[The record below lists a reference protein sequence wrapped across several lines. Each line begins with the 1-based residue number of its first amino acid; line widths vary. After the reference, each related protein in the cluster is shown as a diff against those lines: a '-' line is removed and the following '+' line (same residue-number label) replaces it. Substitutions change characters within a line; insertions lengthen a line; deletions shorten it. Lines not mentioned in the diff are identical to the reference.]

1 MQVAFHFGSHGTE
14 PERMIKTLME
24 NRDWLL
30 AHGIEVVPPGRLK
43 GVLDEAVSSLSGG
56 QATPQMEEVIYDA
69 LLDGDDVRRLIISQA
84 SLLGTPARSLSGG
97 RYFGQA
103 AGRIR
108 ALVNLFPSAEV
119 EVSLAIQNPA
129 VQIPHLVSRLPD
141 PSFDRALA
149 GVDPLGMRWAPSVQ
163 AIREALQGR
172 RLIVWCYEDT
182 PLIWPEAVR
191 RVATMP
197 TDVPLKAGLSVLGDI
212 LTAEGLTEL
221 RDRLTQGGRLTV
233 AARRELFSDVLGRH
247 ARPEAIHAEL
257 VGAGWTQDLV
267 DAITEAYEE
276 DVAQIAALPGVEFLS
291 P

>member
-30 AHGIEVVPPGRLK
+30 ANGVEVVAPGRLK
-43 GVLDEAVSSLSGG
+43 GVLDEAVSSLAGG
-56 QATPQMEEVIYDA
+56 QATAQMEEVIYDA

-84 SLLGTPARSLSGG
+84 SLLGTPARSLSPSG
-97 RYFGQA
+97 YFAQA

-108 ALVNLFPSAEV
+108 ALANLFPSAEV

-129 VQIPHLVSRLPD
+129 LQIPHLVSRLPD
-141 PSFDRALA
+141 PSFDRAMA
-149 GVDPLGMRWAPSVQ
+149 GLDPLAMRWAPSVR

-197 TDVPLKAGLSVLGDI
+197 TDVPLKAGLAVLGDI
-212 LTAEGLTEL
+212 LTPEGLAEL
-221 RDRLTQGGRLTV
+221 RERLTQGGRLTV
-233 AARRELFSDVLGRH
+233 AARRELFADVLGRH
-247 ARPEAIHAEL
+247 ARPEAVHAE
-257 VGAGWTQDLV
+257 VNGAAWSQDIV
-267 DAITEAYEE
+267 DAITEAYED
-276 DVAQIAALPGVEFLS
+276 DVAEIAALPGVEFLS